1 MPISSWYARGGLAAQ
16 KADEPGL
23 QGGLLV
29 GSRTLGVACR
39 CSGER
44 RAASWRR
51 GCAWCRPRAAFRSG
65 LDDRPLHRPEE
76 HSEDREAT
84 GRVLRHQPH
93 WVRRLPRR
101 HHRIHLRTNV
111 EDLASDANIVVI
123 AVLLRRFTD
132 VPLSPLADR
141 IVIDVMNYWPPVD
154 GLLPEFQHSGQPS
167 SVLVRDAL
175 ASTTRLLKTF
185 NHLRYHQTEDWR
197 VPPEHPTG
205 PRSPCAAT
213 TPAPWP
219 QLRASST
226 ASDSTPCQR
235 EAHGQGCAPARIGY
249 LRRASQRRRDAA
261 PVAVVARAA

>member
-1 MPISSWYARGGLAAQ
+1 
-16 KADEPGL
+16 
-23 QGGLLV
+23 V

-84 GRVLRHQPH
+84 GRGSTAPTHR
-93 WVRRLPRR
+93 VRCLPRR
-101 HHRIHLRTNV
+101 HRRIHLRTNV

-123 AVLLRRFTD
+123 AVPLRRFTD
-132 VPLSPLADR
+132 LPLSPLADR

-154 GLLPEFQHSGQPS
+154 GLVPEFQHSGQPS

-175 ASTTRLLKTF
+175 APTTRLVKTF
-185 NHLRYHQTEDWR
+185 SHLRYHQTEDWH

-205 PRSPCAAT
+205 PRSPYAAP
-213 TPAPWP
+213 TPPPWP

-235 EAHGQGCAPARIGY
+235 AGSRPAMRSSRIGH

-261 PVAVVARAA
+261 PVGRSRPSSMRLSS

>member
-1 MPISSWYARGGLAAQ
+1 
-16 KADEPGL
+16 
-23 QGGLLV
+23 V

-93 WVRRLPRR
+93 RVRRLPRR
-101 HHRIHLRTNV
+101 HRRIHLRTNV